1 MTRSAGVHIHQEL
14 LRIFVE
20 SFSIPPKKVILDFDA
35 TDIPIPGNQEG
46 KAYHGYYNHDCFLPL
61 HVFCGDHLLVS
72 YLRKSN
78 EDAAKHA
85 WAILAILV
93 KYLKSKWPKVQ
104 IIFRGDGSFC
114 RQNMLNWC
122 DRHKVGYIVGL
133 ACNSRLQKALHYYL
147 EMAKITYQ
155 ETQQKQQIFAQFAYR
170 AYSWKY
176 PRKVIGKAEVTSK
189 RANTRTIVTNLEGT
203 PQELYKKQYCSRGN
217 MENYIKEQLL
227 LFSDRTSC
235 HKWWSNQLRLLLSS
249 LAYVLME
256 HLRSSFLKGTEFAQS
271 QVNTIRLK
279 LFKIGAVIIKHTRKI
294 MFFFSSHYPYQDLFI
309 RLVAFMN
316 TS

>member
-133 ACNSRLQKALHYYL
+133 ACNFRLQKALHPYL
-147 EMAKITYQ
+147 EKAKITYQ
-155 ETQQKQQIFAQFAYR
+155 
-170 AYSWKY
+170 
-176 PRKVIGKAEVTSK
+176 
-189 RANTRTIVTNLEGT
+189 
-203 PQELYKKQYCSRGN
+203 
-217 MENYIKEQLL
+217 
-227 LFSDRTSC
+227 
-235 HKWWSNQLRLLLSS
+235 
-249 LAYVLME
+249 
-256 HLRSSFLKGTEFAQS
+256 
-271 QVNTIRLK
+271 
-279 LFKIGAVIIKHTRKI
+279 
-294 MFFFSSHYPYQDLFI
+294 
-309 RLVAFMN
+309 
-316 TS
+316 